1 MNNKELCFNCGE
13 YVDYKIEEIKD
24 TTEFKGAEFEYVRKV
39 AKCKS
44 CGEEIYVSEINEEN
58 LDAMR
63 FAYCKAVGIAN
74 EKDIDEVLNKYNIG
88 LETLAQLLNCSVPTI
103 KRYHQGAIIKRIY
116 SERLLKILHDVQY
129 CKQLLTTS
137 KAVKIRAKKKAL
149 KAIEGLEQLNLCKG
163 NYIIEENSITSIY
176 DNSFYTSLKVKTG
189 NMCCIAA

>member
-1 MNNKELCFNCGE
+1 M
-13 YVDYKIEEIKD
+13 
-24 TTEFKGAEFEYVRKV
+24 
-39 AKCKS
+39 
-44 CGEEIYVSEINEEN
+44 
-58 LDAMR
+58 
-63 FAYCKAVGIAN
+63 
-74 EKDIDEVLNKYNIG
+74 
-88 LETLAQLLNCSVPTI
+88 AQLLNCSVPTI